1 MIIINP
7 KKNGWETGYVNG
19 RKFGIKRYD
28 RPSPF
33 GIDGGRISK
42 LYIKFGR
49 EMVNYER
56 GWDEKPKNEEQK
68 KSLEEILK
76 YLN

>member
-7 KKNGWETGYVNG
+7 KKDGWETGYVNG
-19 RKFGIKRYD
+19 RKFRMKRYD
-28 RPSPF
+28 RPSQY

-42 LYIKFGR
+42 LYIKFGN
-49 EMVNYER
+49 ETVNYDR
-56 GWDEKPKNEEQK
+56 GWDVEPKNEEQK
-68 KSLEEILK
+68 EACAEILK